1 MQALLERYRALTERE
16 QIIIL
21 VAAVIVVIGLFYSLV
36 WNPLNSNISQREQ
49 QIERQQTLLT
59 WVKQS
64 SQRAIQLRRSNGG
77 QSAFTGSLPQA
88 VNQTTSRHNI
98 AISRMQPQ
106 GEELQ
111 VWVDQAAFNNV
122 LDWLNALE
130 RMGIVILQV
139 DVTEAEAS
147 GQIRVRRLQLGKA

>member
-1 MQALLERYRALTERE
+1 MQALLDRYKALTERE
-16 QIIIL
+16 QLIIL
-21 VAAVIVVIGLFYSLV
+21 VAAIVVVVGLFYALV
-36 WNPLNSNISQREQ
+36 WNPLNTNITQREQ

-59 WVKQS
+59 WVEQS
-64 SQRAIQLRRSNGG
+64 AQRAIQLRRSSGG
-77 QSAFTGSLPQA
+77 QRAFTGSLPQA
-88 VNQTTSRHNI
+88 VNQTTNRYDI

-111 VWVDQAAFNNV
+111 VWVDQAAFDNV

-130 RMGIVILQV
+130 RMGVVILQV

-147 GQIRVRRLQLGKA
+147 GQIRIRRLQLGKP